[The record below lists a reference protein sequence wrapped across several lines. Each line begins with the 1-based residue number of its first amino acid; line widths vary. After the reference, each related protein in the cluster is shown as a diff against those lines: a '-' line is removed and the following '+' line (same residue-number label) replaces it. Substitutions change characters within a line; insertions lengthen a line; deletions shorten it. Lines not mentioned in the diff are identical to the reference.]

1 MSSTTAK
8 PEGDPEVAKQSAV
21 QDDLMYRPLVDI
33 AAELRQLREENERL
47 LEDKHRLDELLP
59 VS

>member
-8 PEGDPEVAKQSAV
+8 PEGDPEVAKQS
-21 QDDLMYRPLVDI
+21 DELMYRPLVDI